1 MFCMPQWS
9 RFWGVS
15 WLRTFSELFLK
26 GVPAGLAKC
35 SFHVLSMQTG
45 LLSFVHFYTLCWG
58 PA

>member
-1 MFCMPQWS
+1 MPQWS